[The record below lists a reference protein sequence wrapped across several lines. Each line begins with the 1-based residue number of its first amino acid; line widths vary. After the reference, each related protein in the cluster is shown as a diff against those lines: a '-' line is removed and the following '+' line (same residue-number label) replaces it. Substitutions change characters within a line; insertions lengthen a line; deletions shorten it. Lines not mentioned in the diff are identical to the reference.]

1 LERLTATFTELRSKL
16 DTLNQD
22 AIRNREFDFEIL
34 TQDELKQKL
43 LKGTRYE
50 NRQLVLT
57 QIGYLRINLFQ
68 EYYERIQAA
77 EESQDL
83 DKAVQLM
90 NQYIL
95 TIAMPFIQERI
106 HPSIL
111 TRIANIFSTS
121 TLPNA
126 AQTLKEWQTHHEA
139 WNRQKKANIDK
150 NQKAIEF
157 GHIKNLFIT
166 LYTLSFSPSNF
177 PPVAVEPSH

>member
-1 LERLTATFTELRSKL
+1 MATFIELKSKL
-16 DTLNQD
+16 DTLNQT
-22 AIRNREFDFEIL
+22 AVRNRKLDFKIL
-34 TQDELKQKL
+34 TQNELNQKL
-43 LKGTRYE
+43 LKGTKYE
-50 NRQLVLT
+50 NKQLVLT

-77 EESQDL
+77 QANQDL

-90 NQYIL
+90 NQY
-95 TIAMPFIQERI
+95 TQIAIPFIQERI

-126 AQTLKEWQTHHEA
+126 AQTLREWQTHHET
-139 WNRQKKANIDK
+139 WKKQKKIKTEN
-150 NQKAIEF
+150 NRKATEEF
-157 GHIKNLFIT
+157 DHIKNLFIT
-166 LYTLSFSPSNF
+166 LYTLSFSPRNF

>member
-77 EESQDL
+77 QANQDL

-90 NQYIL
+90 NQYIQ
-95 TIAMPFIQERI
+95 TIAMPFIQERL

-139 WNRQKKANIDK
+139 WNRQKKANIDN

-157 GHIKNLFIT
+157 DHIKNLFIT
-166 LYTLSFSPSNF
+166 LYTLSFSPNNF

>member
-1 LERLTATFTELRSKL
+1 MFAELRSKL
-16 DTLNQD
+16 DTLNQE

-43 LKGTRYE
+43 LKGTRYK
-50 NRQLVLT
+50 NRQFVLT

-77 EESQDL
+77 QANQDL
-83 DKAVQLM
+83 DKGVQLM
-90 NQYIL
+90 NQYIS
-95 TIAMPFIQERI
+95 TIAMPFIQERL

-111 TRIANIFSTS
+111 TRIANVFSTS
-121 TLPNA
+121 TLRDA
-126 AQTLKEWQTHHEA
+126 AQTLKQWHTHHEA
-139 WNRQKKANIDK
+139 WNRQRKAKTDN
-150 NQKAIEF
+150 NRKAIEEF
-157 GHIKNLFIT
+157 DQIKTLFIT

>member
-1 LERLTATFTELRSKL
+1 MATFTELKSKL
-16 DTLNQD
+16 ETLNQN
-22 AIRNREFDFEIL
+22 AVRNRKLDFKIL
-34 TQDELKQKL
+34 TQNELNQKL
-43 LKGTRYE
+43 LKGTEYE

-77 EESQDL
+77 QANQDL

-90 NQYIL
+90 NQYIQ
-95 TIAMPFIQERI
+95 TIAMPFIQERL

-139 WNRQKKANIDK
+139 WNRQKKANID
-150 NQKAIEF
+150 NNRKAIEF
-157 GHIKNLFIT
+157 NHMLNLFIT